1 MLNEIF
7 RIFRP
12 PVFPTDED
20 KTRRAKY
27 ANAIG
32 ITLLIVALLYEITLR
47 AFLDYSA
54 FSILDIM
61 VLGLATACAVAL
73 VLLRN
78 GYVGP
83 AAMLL
88 VVMTWL
94 VSNSIS
100 AAGFGIKD
108 SSYIINFAIVLM
120 AGLLVGWQAA
130 LMTTL
135 ISIVAGF
142 GLAYA
147 ETNGWITVEPYPVT
161 TFAQDMAFVFGLNAV
176 LMYLLISGLEGA
188 LQRSRQNLQE
198 LEVANISL
206 NKTQIELENR
216 SNDLLSANT
225 QLETRSRKLRT
236 IAEITR
242 TATALR
248 SFEDLLLTITEII
261 ANELGYDLVAIFL
274 LDEQRQYAILRSGN
288 TEHSKKMVAQGYRLP
303 IGQLGSV
310 GSVAQSG
317 RPTVSLGDAIER
329 QAYAVPE
336 GKEIQSQLVL
346 PLKFG
351 AEIIGVMDIQ
361 SSRPNDFAEDDVST
375 LSILADQVGI
385 ALQNALAYEA
395 SQRALNE
402 AHAQSRL
409 ASRQA
414 WREFEEMIR
423 TRGYRYDGIKSEP
436 LKGMP
441 QPERQNGGV
450 VIPVQ
455 LRGQT
460 IGRLRLSAPDH
471 RREWTEDELTMVQAT
486 AERVA
491 LALEGARLLDEAQ
504 RRASR
509 EAFLSEV
516 AAKLSTS
523 FQIDSILRDTVQ
535 ELGQN
540 LANSTVTF
548 QLVRPDQHPSDAQE
562 QGEGTVE

>member
-32 ITLLIVALLYEITLR
+32 LALLVVALLYEVMLR
-47 AFLDYSA
+47 AFLGYTA

-61 VLGLATACAVAL
+61 VLGLATVCAVTL
-73 VLLRN
+73 VLLRK

-130 LMTTL
+130 LITTL
-135 ISIVAGF
+135 ISIAAGF

-147 ETNGWITVEPYPVT
+147 ETNGWISVEPYPVI
-161 TFAQDMAFVFGLNAV
+161 TFAQDMGFVFGLNAV

-198 LEVANISL
+198 LEAANISL
-206 NKTQIELENR
+206 NQAQVELENR
-216 SNDLLSANT
+216 SNDLQSANI

-248 SFEDLLLTITEII
+248 SFDELLRTITQII

-288 TEHSKKMVAQGYRLP
+288 TEHSINMVAQGYRLP
-303 IGQLGSV
+303 IGQLGLV

-329 QAYAVPE
+329 QAYALPE

-361 SSRPNDFAEDDVST
+361 SSRPNDFTEDDVST

-385 ALQNALAYEA
+385 ALQNALAYEE
-395 SQRALNE
+395 SQRALHE
-402 AHAQSRL
+402 AHAQSRQ

-414 WREFEEMIR
+414 WREFEEIIR

-436 LKGMP
+436 LKDMP

-460 IGRLRLSAPDH
+460 IGRLRVSAPDH
-471 RREWTEDELTMVQAT
+471 RREWTEDELMMVQAT

-548 QLVRPDQHPSDAQE
+548 QLVKPHRHQPGAQG

>member
-32 ITLLIVALLYEITLR
+32 LALLVVALLYEVMLR
-47 AFLDYSA
+47 AFLGYTA

-61 VLGLATACAVAL
+61 VLGLATVCAVTL
-73 VLLRN
+73 VLLRK

-130 LMTTL
+130 LITTL
-135 ISIVAGF
+135 ISIAAGF

-147 ETNGWITVEPYPVT
+147 ETNGWISVEPYPVT
-161 TFAQDMAFVFGLNAV
+161 TFAQDMGFVFGLNAV

-198 LEVANISL
+198 LEAANISL
-206 NKTQIELENR
+206 NQAQVELENR
-216 SNDLLSANT
+216 SNDLQSANI

-248 SFEDLLLTITEII
+248 SFDELLRTITQII

-288 TEHSKKMVAQGYRLP
+288 TEHSINMVAQGYRLP
-303 IGQLGSV
+303 IGQLGLV

-329 QAYAVPE
+329 QAYALPE

-361 SSRPNDFAEDDVST
+361 SSRPNDFTEDDVST

-385 ALQNALAYEA
+385 ALQNALAYEE
-395 SQRALNE
+395 SQRALHE
-402 AHAQSRL
+402 AHAQSRQ

-414 WREFEEMIR
+414 WREFEEIIR

-436 LKGMP
+436 LKDMP

-460 IGRLRLSAPDH
+460 IGRLRVSAPDH
-471 RREWTEDELTMVQAT
+471 RREWTEDELMMVQAT

-548 QLVRPDQHPSDAQE
+548 QLVKPHRHQPGAHG